1 MSSNLINIIKQDLKC
16 VSDCDY
22 GFHFI
27 VVSEEVQDKLIPDI
41 FTLNQDIG
49 DIPLRYVDSTTV
61 VYDYKYDCD
70 KEFGIEFFSAFE
82 KSYNTHFYIFVNFQL
97 ILKSDYEYSNLDW
110 IRDMLIRKY
119 KNIIF
124 MVISEAY
131 YNLIKYSS
139 HFMDYRKL
147 VTGEGFE

>member
-1 MSSNLINIIKQDLKC
+1 MSSILINIIKLDLKC
-16 VSDCDY
+16 VSGCDY
-22 GFHFI
+22 GFHF
-27 VVSEEVQDKLIPDI
+27 VVADEEVQNKLISEI
-41 FTLNQDIG
+41 FTLNQDTG
-49 DIPLRYVDSTTV
+49 DIPLRHIDDAVV

-97 ILKSDYEYSNLDW
+97 TLKSDYDYSNLDW
-110 IRDMLIRKY
+110 IRDTLIRKH

-124 MVISEAY
+124 MVTSEAY
-131 YNLIKYSS
+131 YNLLKYSS